1 MARYELVKG
10 MPVITMAEGK
20 QVGKV
25 DDLVVDPERKAVG
38 WLRLHSGGMGMLGGE
53 RLWVPTAAVHSVGED
68 VVTIN
73 AEADARTPEEAP
85 EALDLVKAKRE
96 IIGNKVIT
104 ENGERL
110 GEVRDYEFNPD
121 TFALT
126 SLTVPPGMNVVG
138 ELLTIAGD
146 KILTIGEDVIVVAA
160 DAVMRLVTA
169 ADTGNQPSAGAQT
182 DVTTASSTEPS

>member
-160 DAVMRLVTA
+160 DAVLRLVTA